1 MILIYQSAIILSFV
15 SVILALLL
23 LFSLDFRIAEKS
35 YFFIMLSI
43 QIFLY
48 TFGYFLELT
57 SDNLFEAL
65 YAVRVQYIGLPFI
78 LTSSYLL
85 LRDIYDRKS
94 FSRPKKFFSTPFHL
108 SFQEECCLIP
118 ILISFIKMS
127 SITQMEPLLMLL

>member
-1 MILIYQSAIILSFV
+1 MILIYQTAIILSFV
-15 SVILALLL
+15 SVILALLLL

-48 TFGYFLELT
+48 TFGHFLELT

-65 YAVRVQYIGLPFI
+65 NAVRVQYLGLPFI

-94 FSRPKKFFSTPFHL
+94 FSRPKRFFFTPFH
-108 SFQEECCLIP
+108 
-118 ILISFIKMS
+118 
-127 SITQMEPLLMLL
+127 